1 MPTIKEYAKEA
12 KTRMKSGFWDDV
24 KTKRQSDV
32 ETAAIQG
39 KNTDVVFCEYREVLK
54 RKIFDPDSKEDEELY
69 RKVCGLLSQNSVV
82 INPIGALADKEKMR
96 AMSESAKQHYIFELS
111 KKFKEMKERY
121 YKEKELRYGK

>member
-39 KNTDVVFCEYREVLK
+39 KNTDVVFCEYRRNSTIYSSC
-54 RKIFDPDSKEDEELY
+54 RKS
-69 RKVCGLLSQNSVV
+69 
-82 INPIGALADKEKMR
+82 
-96 AMSESAKQHYIFELS
+96 S
-111 KKFKEMKERY
+111 KK
-121 YKEKELRYGK
+121 